1 MTATLRLP
9 RMLSDATQTSILQA
23 VEGDTVKDVLI
34 DLFEREPGL
43 RNHILDEM
51 GSVRPHVSVFV
62 DGRQADIT
70 SGVEDGSEVRI
81 LHAVSGG

>member
-9 RMLSDATQTSILQA
+9 RMLSDATQASILQA

-34 DLFEREPGL
+34 DLFGREPGL